1 MTQIFEQPE
10 TAEKPDTSAKG
21 ERWNEDLHRTDRGE
35 ARDILENAA
44 IILRKDARFRGR
56 LRWNEMLEAVEVR
69 DVPWYRHS
77 TWRPWT
83 DADDL
88 NLASF
93 CQRKHAYLKPRTCAS
108 AVQLVARDQ
117 AVNPLRLRLSALEWD
132 GQERLSGWLA
142 TYLGAKVEPGRER
155 YLEAVARAWMIS
167 AVARAF
173 KPGCKV
179 DHALILEGMQ
189 GVKKSTIAATLAIE
203 PQWFADEIA
212 DLGTKDS
219 AQDLRGKWIVELA
232 ELSAMKRGE
241 VERVKA
247 FMSRSIDHY
256 RPSYGT
262 RSQDFPRRCVFI
274 GSTNEDA
281 YLHDATGNRRF
292 WPVKVGRIEVEAL
305 ERNRDQLWAEAV
317 AAFRSGEPWWLDP
330 EVETEAREE
339 QRGRLSRDVWGDAII
354 PFLVGRDRV
363 TVLEVLRDGIGLELS
378 RCDQAAQNRVVR
390 TLRDNGWER
399 VQRRVNGKATWLYVP
414 GPTGDSQSGDSGQN
428 RTGDSQS
435 GQNGHNG
442 YNFHH
447 QTGDSGPQS
456 GDTGDRVVTEKPS
469 NSADVTTVTTVTS
482 SSRIHMRAHAR
493 PVLSD
498 HQCDTGD
505 SGDTPPEK
513 SPHAHWLSM
522 FQGADTDAKKRTIV
536 ETWVRKHGG
545 WVDGLYLSVPAKLTG
560 PERTAL
566 LRLAQEAGLRVPS

>member
-10 TAEKPDTSAKG
+10 TDEKPDASAKG
-21 ERWNEDLHRTDRGE
+21 ERWNEDLHRTERGE

-69 DVPWYRHS
+69 DVPWYRRS

-117 AVNPLRLRLSALEWD
+117 AVNPLRIRLSALEWD

-167 AVARAF
+167 AVARTF

-203 PQWFADEIA
+203 PEWFADEIA

-247 FMSRSIDHY
+247 FMSRSVDHY

-292 WPVKVGRIEVEAL
+292 WPVKVGRIDVEAL
-305 ERNRDQLWAEAV
+305 ERDRDQLWAEAV

-339 QRGRLSRDVWGDAII
+339 QSGRLARDVWEDAIL
-354 PFLVGRDRV
+354 PFLTGRDRV
-363 TVLEVLRDGIGLELS
+363 TVLEVLRDGIRLEVP
-378 RCDQAAQNRVVR
+378 RCDQAAQNRAVR
-390 TLRDNGWER
+390 VLRANGWAR
-399 VQRRVNGKATWLYVP
+399 VQRRVNGRPTWLYVP
-414 GPTGDSQSGDSGQN
+414 SGDSSQNHTDDSQSS
-428 RTGDSQS
+428 
-435 GQNGHNG
+435 HNG

-447 QTGDSGPQS
+447 QTGDGDPQS
-456 GDTGDRVVTEKPS
+456 GDTGDGVVTEKPS
-469 NSADVTTVTTVTS
+469 NSAGITTVTTVTS
-482 SSRIHMRAHAR
+482 NSHMHMRAHAR
-493 PVLSD
+493 PVVSE

-505 SGDTPPEK
+505 GGDTPPEK

-522 FQGADTDAKKRTIV
+522 LKGADTDEKKRKIV
-536 ETWVRKHGG
+536 LLWARNTGCKLDKEER
-545 WVDGLYLSVPAKLTG
+545 YLIVPASLKG